1 MELFDL
7 FRKDLTAEV
16 AAAQRYALVLTRC
29 PDKAEDLVQE
39 ALTQAIAGVRTWN
52 PALPVTPWLLT
63 IVHHAHLKR
72 QRRQVQENRALA
84 ETLRAQASAVVAPQS
99 ARVEL
104 SRTIEAMMTLP
115 EEHRAVLVLVAI
127 EGLSYR
133 EVADIL
139 SVPIGTVMSRLSRAR
154 QALRAATG
162 RPAASTSRPARRALR
177 LV

>member
-1 MELFDL
+1 MELLDL

-16 AAAQRYALVLTRC
+16 AAARRYALVLTRC
-29 PDKAEDLVQE
+29 SDGAEDLVQE
-39 ALTQAIAGVRTWN
+39 ALAQAIAGAHTWN

-63 IVHHAHLKR
+63 IVHNVHLKR
-72 QRRQVQENRALA
+72 QRRRVQEHRVVA
-84 ETLRAQASAVVAPQS
+84 ETKHTSAASVTPPQA

-104 SRTIEAMMTLP
+104 SQTIAAMMALP
-115 EEHRAVLVLVAI
+115 EEHRTVLVLVAI

-133 EVADIL
+133 EVGDIL
-139 SVPIGTVMSRLSRAR
+139 LVPIGTVMSRLSRAR

-162 RPAASTSRPARRALR
+162 RSATATPRPARALR